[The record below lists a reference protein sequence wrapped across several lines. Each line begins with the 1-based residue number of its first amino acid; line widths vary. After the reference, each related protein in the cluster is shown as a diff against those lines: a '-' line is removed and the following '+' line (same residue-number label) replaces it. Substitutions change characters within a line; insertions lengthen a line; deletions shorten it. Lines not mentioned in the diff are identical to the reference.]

1 MKIKKEFDWIEFAN
15 HISSMSNQQ
24 NSNKKPTNGTTGFK
38 KQTTTNNNGF
48 QKQTNGNK
56 FQKPQG
62 GDFKKTVKNSK
73 TLYIGKITNNDLE
86 R

>member
-1 MKIKKEFDWIEFAN
+1 MEFAN

-38 KQTTTNNNGF
+38 KTTTTNNGF
-48 QKQTNGNK
+48 QKPTNGTK
-56 FQKPQG
+56 FQKPQQ
-62 GDFKKTVKNSK
+62 DNFKKTVKNSK